1 MNRFFI
7 DHENLINGKAFRR
20 GDDARDIT
28 RVLRFSVG
36 DKLLLC
42 DGLGTDYEA
51 EIDAV
56 EKDSVTLSI
65 CSSIPSCGESPIK
78 VTLFQG
84 LPKAGKMELIIQK
97 CVELG
102 IYEIVPVKAAR
113 SVVKVDSKDE
123 KNKLV
128 RYNRIAYEAAKQA
141 QRGIIPKVL
150 PFSSFKTADFSGF
163 DAIIVAYEEE
173 TEKTLKQVL
182 ASMKAAKNIA
192 LIIGPEGGLEKDEVE
207 HIISCGGVSVTLGKR
222 ILRTETAGMATLA
235 MIMYGLDG

>member
-7 DHENLINGKAFRR
+7 EPQNINNNKAFLT
-20 GDDARDIT
+20 GDDFRHIT
-28 RVLRFSVG
+28 RVLRSCVG

-51 EIDAV
+51 EISTI
-56 EKDSVTLSI
+56 EKDRVTFNILSF
-65 CSSIPSCGESPIK
+65 SPSKGESPLK

-102 IYEIVPVKAAR
+102 IYEIVPVKADR
-113 SVVKVDSKDE
+113 SVVKVDAKDE
-123 KNKLV
+123 KNKLC
-128 RYNRIAYEAAKQA
+128 RYNRIAYEAAKQS

-150 PFSSFKTADFSGF
+150 PFTSFKTADFSSF

-173 TEKTLKQVL
+173 TEKTLKQAL
-182 ASMKAAKNIA
+182 SSLSDYKRIA
-192 LIIGPEGGLEKDEVE
+192 LIIGPEGGLDKDEVT
-207 HIISCGGVSVTLGKR
+207 HIVSCGGISVSLGTR